1 MTNGYENI
9 KKMVSEATTEI
20 LLEMYNAINLNEDS
34 DIETTLVWTA
44 VTNELE
50 NRNAIVFNDTTWE
63 YKIVAE

>member
-63 YKIVAE
+63 YEIVA

>member
-1 MTNGYENI
+1 
-9 KKMVSEATTEI
+9 MVSEATTEI

-63 YKIVAE
+63 YEIVA